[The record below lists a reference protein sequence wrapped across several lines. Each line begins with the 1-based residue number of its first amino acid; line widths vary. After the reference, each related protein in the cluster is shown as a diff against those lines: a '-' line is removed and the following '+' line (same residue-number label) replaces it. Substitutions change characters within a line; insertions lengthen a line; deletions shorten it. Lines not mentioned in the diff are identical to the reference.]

1 MIRKYMSL
9 KYEPSSE
16 PQTFSVGAGAGGFGP
31 LKVKAFINRDDID
44 FDNVADLPATQVPYW
59 SESTLSS

>member
-1 MIRKYMSL
+1 MSL

-16 PQTFSVGAGAGGFGP
+16 PQDKEVVFKRNYP
-31 LKVKAFINRDDID
+31 KKID
-44 FDNVADLPATQVPYW
+44 FMKVDPKERESYLLTTHW